1 MNLKLV
7 YIIQGSENTGS
18 ELREGN
24 KENVKKFKRC
34 DAASEFEIYIE
45 HAMWPSY
52 KKTKTKKTIEIF
64 SFIFVY
70 LYH

>member
-34 DAASEFEIYIE
+34 DAASECEIYIE
-45 HAMWPSY
+45 HAM
-52 KKTKTKKTIEIF
+52 
-64 SFIFVY
+64 
-70 LYH
+70 